1 MFNGF
6 ALDGHKKRN
15 WKMAEIKLTFWH
27 LYDFLVSGFGI
38 VSLGFVELNA
48 IQGVIT
54 TLVFIFFASVR
65 ILLMWE
71 DVRRKRL
78 ENKEKGF
85 LIEKK
90 IENGV
95 GVVVKSSDNH
105 FNVIHDLEF
114 FQEIRVSVDRIFE
127 STKADRFLIMKA
139 INGKTDFQFASVLY
153 EQHKRTAKTKYSVNA
168 AGRCVNFKFDIHY
181 NERIKEAEQKGHV
194 DLIVSELPEGT
205 DLKNIYISEGVTHS
219 RVYHIA
225 RIPIDD
231 KKDAILYCSIA
242 THEGLFTDIEKII
255 IKQEIDSIRS
265 ETKEVVGRS

>member
-15 WKMAEIKLTFWH
+15 WKMVGIKLTFWH

-54 TLVFIFFASVR
+54 TLVFVFFASVR

-95 GVVVKSSDNH
+95 GVVVKTSDNQ
-105 FNVIHDLEF
+105 FNIIHDFEF

-127 STKADRFLIMKA
+127 ATKADRFLIMKA
-139 INGKTDFQFASVLY
+139 INGKTDFQFASVIY

-168 AGRCVNFKFDIHY
+168 AGRYVNFKFDIHC
-181 NERIKEAEQKGHV
+181 NERIKEAEQKGYV
-194 DLIVSELPEGT
+194 DLVVAELPEGT
-205 DLKNIYISEGVTHS
+205 DLKSIYTSEGVTHS
-219 RVYHIA
+219 RIYHID
-225 RIPIDD
+225 RIPIDE

-242 THEGLFTDIEKII
+242 THEGLFTDVEKII

-265 ETKEVVGRS
+265 ETKEVTNRM